1 MPPKKNKN
9 KSKTV
14 LFYDIIISIYIID
27 IIIDIC
33 RLLISNGQ
41 YIKLRKQCL
50 TNDRFVFSTYLLLTS
65 TLIRRT

>member
-14 LFYDIIISIYIID
+14 LFYDIIRS
-27 IIIDIC
+27 IC